1 MIVIG
6 LTGGIAAGKSHVARF
21 FEEAGIPV
29 VHSDQLAREAVLP
42 GTRSLE
48 LIRQTFPDV
57 FLADGTLDRKALGK
71 RIFSSDADRKALEAI
86 LHPPIRELFVRK
98 LGVLEEK
105 SPLAVY
111 EVPLL
116 FETGL
121 DREVDLTVVVDVPET
136 VQVSRLTKR
145 DHMTA
150 EEARRRVSAQIPRE
164 ERIRKAR
171 IVLPGDL
178 PGDELKA
185 RIDQIIAL
193 AGTLT
198 PKRSYYDV

>member
-171 IVLPGDL
+171 IVVPGDL

-185 RIDQIIAL
+185 RIDEIIAL

-198 PKRSYYDV
+198 PKRSYDV

>member
-29 VHSDQLAREAVLP
+29 IHSDQLAREAVLP

-98 LGVLEEK
+98 LGALEEK

-198 PKRSYYDV
+198 PKRSYDV

>member
-29 VHSDQLAREAVLP
+29 IHSDQLAREAVLP

-171 IVLPGDL
+171 IVVPGDL

-185 RIDQIIAL
+185 RIDEIIAL

-198 PKRSYYDV
+198 PKRSYDV